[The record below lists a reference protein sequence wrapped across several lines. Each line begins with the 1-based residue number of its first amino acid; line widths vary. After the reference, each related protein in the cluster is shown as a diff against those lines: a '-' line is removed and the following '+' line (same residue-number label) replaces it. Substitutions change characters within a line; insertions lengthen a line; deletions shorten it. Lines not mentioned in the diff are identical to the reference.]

1 MDAQTACDAAVF
13 HTFPSG
19 AAVEHAQCDHDQKPI
34 LAQKMGGVAMKY
46 GWPRAWLVLVSLAAL
61 PFAHAQRGAPNGEW
75 PTYGG
80 DLGHTRYAPLEQI
93 DAANFNRLEIAW
105 RFKTDSL
112 GPNREFNFQSTP
124 LMVDGVVYSTA
135 GSRRAVVALDAGN
148 GELLWMHRLDE
159 GPRGQAAPRQLSG
172 RGLAYWEN
180 GDDKRIIYV
189 TPGYQMIAL
198 DARTGARVT
207 SFGDEGIVDLKENID
222 QDLDPLTGE
231 IGLHATPIVAKNVVI
246 VGAAHPTGANPTSA
260 RMTKGYV
267 RGYDARTGERLWIF
281 HTVPMRGEFG
291 TESWLRGSNEYT
303 GNTGVWAQIS
313 VDEELETVYL
323 PVEQA
328 TGDYTG
334 IDRPGD
340 NLFSETL
347 LAVDLNTGERKWHF
361 QLVHHGIWDH
371 DIPSAPILF
380 DAVVE
385 GRPVKAVAQPTKQ
398 AFLYVFD
405 RVTGRPLWPIEE
417 RPVPAGDVP
426 GEWYSPTQPIPTK
439 PPAYD
444 RQGIT
449 ENDLIDFTP
458 ELRRE
463 ALEVVA
469 WHKMGP
475 LFTPPVVSNINGPLG
490 TLMVPSQDGGSNW
503 QGGSYDPET
512 GVLYVASASTIVSKA
527 VVPPYPGQSEMA
539 YIEGNAVTGPRT
551 TGGSGSAAGGGRS
564 EFRPAER
571 RVLTPD
577 DPSRGPPKLAL
588 SVQGLPLLKPPYGR
602 ITAIDMKRGEILWQ
616 VAHGE
621 TPDDIKN
628 HPLLKD
634 MDLPRTGQTGSP
646 GTLVTKTLLI
656 SGERLNTTTPEGLG
670 AMLRAYDKA
679 TGREVGAV
687 YMPAPQSGSPMT
699 YMWNGEQYL
708 VVAISGAQYAG
719 ELLAFRLPRR

>member
-1 MDAQTACDAAVF
+1 MARVGLMGVVVAV
-13 HTFPSG
+13 
-19 AAVEHAQCDHDQKPI
+19 AV
-34 LAQKMGGVAMKY
+34 M
-46 GWPRAWLVLVSLAAL
+46 AL
-61 PFAHAQRGAPNGEW
+61 PLTVLAQRGAPNGEW
-75 PTYGG
+75 RTYGG
-80 DLGHTRYAPLEQI
+80 DLGHTRYAPLDQI
-93 DAANFNRLEIAW
+93 DATNFARLEVAW

-148 GELLWMHRLDE
+148 GELLWIHRLDE
-159 GPRGQAAPRQLSG
+159 GERGQVAPRQLSG

-198 DARTGARVT
+198 DARTGDRMM
-207 SFGDEGIVDLKENID
+207 SFGDGGIVDLKQNID
-222 QDLDPLTGE
+222 QNLDPLDRE
-231 IGLHATPIVAKNVVI
+231 IGLHATPIVAKNVII
-246 VGAAHPTGANPTSA
+246 VGAAHPTGANPTTA
-260 RMTKGYV
+260 RATKGYV
-267 RGYDARTGERLWIF
+267 RGFDARTGERLWIF

-313 VDEELETVYL
+313 VDPELETVYL
-323 PVEQA
+323 PVEEA

-347 LAVDLNTGERKWHF
+347 VAVDLNTGERKWHF
-361 QLVHHGIWDH
+361 QLVHHGIWDF
-371 DIPSAPILF
+371 DIPAAPILF
-380 DAVVE
+380 DAVVD
-385 GRPVKAVAQPTKQ
+385 GRVVKAVAQPTKQ

-417 RPVPAGDVP
+417 RPVPKGDVP

-439 PPAYD
+439 PAGYD

-463 ALEVVA
+463 ALAIVA

-490 TLMVPSQDGGSNW
+490 TLMVPSQDGGTNW
-503 QGGSYDPET
+503 QGGSFDPET
-512 GVLYVASASTIVSKA
+512 NILYVASGSTVVSKA

-564 EFRPAER
+564 EFTPTER
-571 RVLTPD
+571 RQLTPD

-588 SVQGLPLLKPPYGR
+588 AVQGLPLLKPPYGR
-602 ITAIDMKRGEILWQ
+602 ISAIDMTRGEILWQ

-621 TPDDIKN
+621 TPDDIKS
-628 HPLLKD
+628 HPLLQG
-634 MDLPRTGQTGSP
+634 MTIPRTGQAGSP
-646 GTLVTKTLLI
+646 GTLVTKTLLV

-699 YMWNGEQYL
+699 YMLNGEQYL

-719 ELLAFRLPRR
+719 ELLAFKLPRR

>member
-1 MDAQTACDAAVF
+1 M
-13 HTFPSG
+13 S
-19 AAVEHAQCDHDQKPI
+19 
-34 LAQKMGGVAMKY
+34 
-46 GWPRAWLVLVSLAAL
+46 LVLAGVLYTGLVPAV
-61 PFAHAQRGAPNGEW
+61 HAQRGAVGGEW

-93 DAANFNRLEIAW
+93 DASNFNRLEIAW

-124 LMVDGVVYSTA
+124 LMVDGVIYSTA
-135 GSRRAVVALDAGN
+135 GSRRAVVALDAAN
-148 GELLWMHRLDE
+148 GELLWIHRLDE
-159 GPRGQAAPRQLSG
+159 GQRGQVAPRQLSG
-172 RGLAYWEN
+172 RGLAYWES
-180 GDDKRIIYV
+180 GDDKRIVYV

-198 DARTGARVT
+198 DARTGDRVAG
-207 SFGDEGIVDLKENID
+207 FGVDGIVDLKLNDDQSID
-222 QDLDPLTGE
+222 ALNGE
-231 IGLHATPIVAKNVVI
+231 IGLHATPIVAKNVIV

-281 HTVPMRGEFG
+281 HTVPIRGEFG
-291 TESWLRGSNEYT
+291 TESWLKQSNEYT
-303 GNTGVWAQIS
+303 GNTGVWGQIS
-313 VDEELETVYL
+313 VDPELETVYL
-323 PVEQA
+323 PVEEA
-328 TGDYTG
+328 TGDYYG
-334 IDRPGD
+334 GERPGD

-347 LAVDLNTGERKWHF
+347 VAVDLNTGRRKWHY
-361 QLVHHGIWDH
+361 QLVHHGIWDF
-371 DIPSAPILF
+371 DIPCAPILF
-380 DAVVE
+380 DTVIA
-385 GRPVKAVAQPTKQ
+385 GRTVKAVAQPTKQ

-405 RVTGRPLWPIEE
+405 RVTGEPLWPIEE
-417 RPVPAGDVP
+417 RPVPQGDVP
-426 GEWYSPTQPIPTK
+426 GEWYSPTQPFPTK

-444 RQGIT
+444 RQGVT
-449 ENDLIDFTP
+449 ESDLIDFTP
-458 ELRRE
+458 ALRRE
-463 ALEVVA
+463 ALEIVT

-475 LFTPPVVSNINGPLG
+475 LFTPPVVSNIDGPLG
-490 TLMVPSQDGGSNW
+490 TLMAPSQDGGTNW
-503 QGGSYDPET
+503 QGGSFDPET
-512 GVLYVASASTIVSKA
+512 NILYVASGSTVISKA

-564 EFRPAER
+564 EFRPTER
-571 RVLTPD
+571 RAATPS

-588 SVQGLPLLKPPYGR
+588 AVQGLPLLKPPYGR
-602 ITAIDMKRGEILWQ
+602 ISAIDMTRGEILWQ

-621 TPDDIKN
+621 TPDDIKS

-634 MDLPRTGQTGSP
+634 LTLPRTGQAGSP

-656 SGERLNTTTPEGLG
+656 AGERLNTTTPEGTG

-679 TGREVGAV
+679 SGREVGAV

-699 YMWNGEQYL
+699 YMLNGEQYL

-719 ELLAFRLPRR
+719 ELLAFKLR

>member
-1 MDAQTACDAAVF
+1 MIRRGTLV
-13 HTFPSG
+13 
-19 AAVEHAQCDHDQKPI
+19 
-34 LAQKMGGVAMKY
+34 LAGVVGVA
-46 GWPRAWLVLVSLAAL
+46 AAL
-61 PFAHAQRGAPNGEW
+61 NAHAQRGAAGGEW
-75 PTYGG
+75 NTYGG
-80 DLGHTRYAPLEQI
+80 DLGHTRYAPLDQI
-93 DAANFNRLEIAW
+93 DASNFNRLEIAW

-135 GSRRAVVALDAGN
+135 GSRRAVVALDAAN
-148 GELLWMHRLDE
+148 GELLWIHRLDE
-159 GPRGQAAPRQLSG
+159 GQRGQVAPRQLSG

-180 GDDKRIIYV
+180 GDDKRIVYV

-198 DARTGARVT
+198 DARTGDRIAD
-207 SFGDEGIVDLKENID
+207 FGVDGIVDLKLNDD
-222 QDLDPLTGE
+222 QAIDPLNSE
-231 IGLHATPIVAKNVVI
+231 IGLHATPIVAKNVII

-281 HTVPMRGEFG
+281 HTVPIRGEFG
-291 TESWLRGSNEYT
+291 TESWLKQSNEYT
-303 GNTGVWAQIS
+303 GNTGVWGQIS
-313 VDEELETVYL
+313 VDPELETVYL

-328 TGDYTG
+328 TGDYYG
-334 IDRPGD
+334 AERPGD

-347 LAVDLNTGERKWHF
+347 LAVDLNTGKRKWHY
-361 QLVHHGIWDH
+361 QLVHHGIWDM
-371 DIPSAPILF
+371 DIPCAPILF
-380 DAVVE
+380 DTVID
-385 GRPVKAVAQPTKQ
+385 GRTVKAVAQPTKQ

-405 RVTGRPLWPIEE
+405 RVTGEPLWPIEE
-417 RPVPAGDVP
+417 RPVPQGDVP
-426 GEWYSPTQPIPTK
+426 GEWYAPTQPHPTK

-444 RQGIT
+444 RQGMT

-458 ELRRE
+458 ALRRE
-463 ALEVVA
+463 ALDIVS

-475 LFTPPVVSNINGPLG
+475 LFTPPVVSSIDGPLG
-490 TLMVPSQDGGSNW
+490 TLMVPSQDGGTNW
-503 QGGSYDPET
+503 QGGSFDPET
-512 GVLYVASASTIVSKA
+512 HILYVASASTVISKA

-564 EFRPAER
+564 EFRPTER
-571 RVLTPD
+571 RAATPS

-588 SVQGLPLLKPPYGR
+588 AVQGLPLLKPPYGR
-602 ITAIDMKRGEILWQ
+602 ISAIDMTRGEILWQ

-621 TPDDIKN
+621 TPDDIKS
-628 HPLLKD
+628 HPLLQG
-634 MDLPRTGQTGSP
+634 LSIPRTGQTGSP
-646 GTLVTKTLLI
+646 GTLVTKTLLVA
-656 SGERLNTTTPEGLG
+656 GERLNTTTPEGVG

-699 YMWNGEQYL
+699 YMLNGEQYL

-719 ELLAFRLPRR
+719 ELLAFKLRRR

>member
-1 MDAQTACDAAVF
+1 MAAISATPV
-13 HTFPSG
+13 
-19 AAVEHAQCDHDQKPI
+19 
-34 LAQKMGGVAMKY
+34 
-46 GWPRAWLVLVSLAAL
+46 
-61 PFAHAQRGAPNGEW
+61 
-75 PTYGG
+75 
-80 DLGHTRYAPLEQI
+80 TRRSTKSTP
-93 DAANFNRLEIAW
+93 ANFSRLEIAW

-124 LMVDGVVYSTA
+124 LMVDGVIYSTA

-148 GELLWMHRLDE
+148 GELLWIHRLDE
-159 GPRGQAAPRQLSG
+159 GERGQVAPRQLSG

-180 GDDKRIIYV
+180 GDDKRIVYV

-198 DARTGARVT
+198 DARTGDRVA
-207 SFGDEGIVDLKENID
+207 SFGNNGIVDLKQNID
-222 QDLDPLTGE
+222 QNLDPLDRE
-231 IGLHATPIVAKNVVI
+231 IGLHATPIVAKNVII
-246 VGAAHPTGANPTSA
+246 VGAAHPTGANPTTA
-260 RMTKGYV
+260 RATKGYV
-267 RGYDARTGERLWIF
+267 RGFDARTGERLWIF

-291 TESWLRGSNEYT
+291 TESWLRDSNEYT

-313 VDEELETVYL
+313 VDPELETVYL
-323 PVEQA
+323 PVEEA

-347 LAVDLNTGERKWHF
+347 VAVDLNTGERKWHF
-361 QLVHHGIWDH
+361 QLVHHGIWDF
-371 DIPSAPILF
+371 DIPAAPILF
-380 DAVVE
+380 DTVVD

-417 RPVPAGDVP
+417 RPVPKGDVP
-426 GEWYSPTQPIPTK
+426 GEWYSPTQPIPTRPK
-439 PPAYD
+439 GYD

-490 TLMVPSQDGGSNW
+490 TLMVPSQDGGTNW
-503 QGGSYDPET
+503 QGGSFDPET
-512 GVLYVASASTIVSKA
+512 NILYVASGSTVVSKA

-564 EFRPAER
+564 EFRPTER
-571 RVLTPD
+571 RQLTPD

-588 SVQGLPLLKPPYGR
+588 AVQGLPLLKPPYGR
-602 ITAIDMKRGEILWQ
+602 ISAIDMTRGEILWQ

-621 TPDDIKN
+621 TPDDIKS
-628 HPLLKD
+628 HPLLQG
-634 MDLPRTGQTGSP
+634 LTIPRTGQAGSP
-646 GTLVTKTLLI
+646 GTLVTKTLLV
-656 SGERLNTTTPEGLG
+656 SGERLNTTTPEGVG
-670 AMLRAYDKA
+670 AMLRAYDKG

-699 YMWNGEQYL
+699 YLHGGEQYL
-708 VVAISGAQYAG
+708 VVAVSGAQYAG
-719 ELLAFRLPRR
+719 ELLAFKLRR